1 MMSILLIVALM
12 IPATIVLEWLIVF
25 IMTKSGLA
33 FKLLPKPDPKK
44 FYVNYNSDGV
54 QFNLPGADPLDAI
67 NNLIKKVTG
76 ADQPIDKKI
85 DKVIDGYINEKIKD
99 SLVNE
104 LSKKDNPTDSIIQEY
119 IRKAIEKKIGNLG
132 KDENNGNK

>member
-25 IMTKSGLA
+25 VMTKTGLA

-44 FYVNYNSDGV
+44 FNINYDSDGIK
-54 QFNLPGADPLDAI
+54 FNLPGANPLEAVD
-67 NNLIKKVTG
+67 NLIKKVTG
-76 ADQPIDKKI
+76 ADQPIEVKI
-85 DKVIDGYINEKIKD
+85 DKAIDGYINEKIKD

-104 LSKKDNPTDSIIQEY
+104 LSNKDNQSDAIIQEY
-119 IRKAIEKKIGNLG
+119 IKKAIEKKIGNLG
-132 KDENNGNK
+132 KKDETK